1 MSAKAYSVRQIQA
14 ELDRVSDGG
23 DIDRAGYCKWLQ
35 LAALQLEDWRQAFN
49 EQADER
55 TDFAKRAVAAET
67 LLAVLSQLMEV
78 GHHAARGELSAMQTI
93 EFARDKSPFKNI
105 MATLYGL
112 DEVGAELPKRRGK
125 RAKA

>member
-14 ELDRVSDGG
+14 ELDRVSSGG

-49 EQADER
+49 EQSDER

-67 LLAVLSQLMEV
+67 LLAALGQLLEV
-78 GHHAARGELSAMQTI
+78 GFHAARNELSASQAI
-93 EFARDKSPFKNI
+93 DFARDQAPFKNI

-112 DEVGAELPKRRGK
+112 DEVGAELPKRRSK

>member
-14 ELDRVSDGG
+14 ELDRVSNGG

-49 EQADER
+49 EQSDER

-67 LLAVLSQLMEV
+67 LLAALGQLLEV
-78 GHHAARGELSAMQTI
+78 GFHAARNELFASQAI
-93 EFARDKSPFKNI
+93 DFARDQAPFKNI

-125 RAKA
+125 RVKA